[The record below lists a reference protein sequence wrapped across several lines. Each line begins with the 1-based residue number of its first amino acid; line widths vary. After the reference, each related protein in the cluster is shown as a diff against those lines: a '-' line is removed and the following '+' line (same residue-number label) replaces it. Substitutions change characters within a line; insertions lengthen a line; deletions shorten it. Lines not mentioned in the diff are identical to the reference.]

1 MPYKNIEINTANTVY
16 NQAPQQSQFYKGFST
31 VGASTYGN
39 QLYDID
45 LIKQDILNH
54 FNTKKG
60 QRLMNPDFGCI
71 IWDLLMEPM
80 TDQVKELL
88 VDDITKICNFDPRAV
103 PTEITLNDYP
113 SGYVVELTIQIRDT
127 DQSSSMKMIFDQK
140 LGLSVQ

>member
-1 MPYKNIEINTANTVY
+1 
-16 NQAPQQSQFYKGFST
+16 
-31 VGASTYGN
+31 
-39 QLYDID
+39 
-45 LIKQDILNH
+45 
-54 FNTKKG
+54 
-60 QRLMNPDFGCI
+60 MNPDFGCI

-80 TDQVKELL
+80 TDRVKELL